1 MNTSNYQN
9 EITPIVESPQLLI
22 TSLFAEECEMAT
34 KQWDEMLSSF
44 SEIKKNISFDSLF
57 HIEGY
62 QFQWLQ
68 KHNRNSEQFCVE
80 MGLFA
85 GNVVMILVPL
95 DESGNKIELE
105 SYECSML
112 SKMNED
118 LMLKEKKIQTSVK
131 TYTFTKENKKFV
143 NEETYSE
150 EISKPKIELEAAAE
164 AIELWKNE
172 GKNWFNAESVKYKGK
187 RIFRRFYVPFYDLD
201 TENVDKVTCSF
212 ALKYSGALEKV
223 LPTLIFI
230 VSKDKALPDGWDDI
244 LDWSQPCPPLC
255 P

>member
-1 MNTSNYQN
+1 MNTSNDQN
-9 EITPIVESPQLLI
+9 EITPIVKSPQLLI
-22 TSLFAEECEMAT
+22 TSLYAEECELAT
-34 KQWDEMLSSF
+34 KKWDEMLSSF

-68 KHNRNSEQFCVE
+68 KHNRNSDEFCVE

-85 GNVVMILVPL
+85 ENVVMILVPL

-105 SYECSML
+105 SYECSVL
-112 SKMNED
+112 SEMTED
-118 LMLKEKKIQTSVK
+118 LVLKEKKVQTSVQ
-131 TYTFTKENKKFV
+131 TYTFTKDKKKLV
-143 NEETYSE
+143 NTETYGE
-150 EISKPKIELEAAAE
+150 EISKPKIDLETAAE
-164 AIELWKNE
+164 AIELWRNE

-187 RIFRRFYVPFYDLD
+187 RIFRRFYVPVYDLE
-201 TENVDKVTCSF
+201 TENINKVTCSF

-223 LPTLIFI
+223 LPTLIFV
-230 VSKDKALPDGWDDI
+230 VSKDNNLPHDWEDI